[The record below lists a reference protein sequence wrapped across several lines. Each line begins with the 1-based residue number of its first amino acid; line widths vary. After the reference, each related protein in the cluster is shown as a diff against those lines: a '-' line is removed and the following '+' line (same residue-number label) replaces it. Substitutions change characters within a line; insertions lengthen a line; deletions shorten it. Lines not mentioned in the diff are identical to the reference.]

1 MTRNELLTELKVLAI
16 WKREWETRAE
26 SAQFQFETIGLDA
39 ELHDAIITEGQELN
53 ELYRAYAKRIPGCLG
68 EPASS
73 SGGGMMENVS
83 NALPR

>member
-1 MTRNELLTELKVLAI
+1 MTRNDLLADLKVLAI

-39 ELHDAIITEGQELN
+39 EQHHALITEGQELN

-73 SGGGMMENVS
+73 LE
-83 NALPR
+83 AA